1 MELDSHPHLVDWTML
16 RVALTGNVASG
27 KSAVARVW
35 AAAGIPV
42 VRADDLARDVVASGT
57 EGLQAVIEEF
67 GEGILLED
75 GNLNRD
81 ALRGLVFG
89 DPEARGRLE
98 EILHPLIG
106 ARREE
111 WIRIHEE
118 EGTPLAVAEIPLLFE
133 AELQGDYD
141 LIVLVFAPREERL
154 RRIVSDRG
162 IQEKEALRIMGAQIP
177 SREKMARA
185 DFVLEN
191 GGTLDDLE
199 IRSLALL
206 DLLRARARKGRTQ

>member
-1 MELDSHPHLVDWTML
+1 ML

-27 KSAVARVW
+27 KSVVARIW
-35 AAAGIPV
+35 AHAGIPV
-42 VRADDLARDVVASGT
+42 VRADDLAREVVAPGT
-57 EGLQAVIEEF
+57 EGLLAVKEEF

-75 GNLNRD
+75 GSLDRD

-89 DPEARGRLE
+89 DTEARGRLE

-106 ARREE
+106 ARRDE
-111 WIRIHEE
+111 WIRTHEE
-118 EGTPLAVAEIPLLFE
+118 NGTPLAVAEIPLLFE
-133 AELQGDYD
+133 AELQDDYD

-162 IQEKEALRIMGAQIP
+162 ILENEAHRIMAAQIP
-177 SREKMARA
+177 SREKMALA

-191 GGTLDDLE
+191 GGTLEDLE

-206 DLLRARARKGRTQ
+206 DLLRARARKGMAQ

>member
-1 MELDSHPHLVDWTML
+1 ML
-16 RVALTGNVASG
+16 RVALTGNIASG
-27 KSAVARVW
+27 KSAVARIW
-35 AAAGIPV
+35 ADAGIPV
-42 VRADDLARDVVASGT
+42 VRADDLAREVVGPGT
-57 EGLQAVIEEF
+57 EGLQSVREEF
-67 GEGILLED
+67 GEGVLLED
-75 GNLNRD
+75 GTLDRD
-81 ALRGLVFG
+81 ATRRLVFG
-89 DPEARGRLE
+89 DPVARGRLE

-118 EGTPLAVAEIPLLFE
+118 HGTPLAVAEIPLLFE
-133 AELQGDYD
+133 AELQDDYD
-141 LIVLVFAPREERL
+141 IVVLVFAPREERL

-162 IQEKEALRIMGAQIP
+162 IQENEALRIMAAQIP

-185 DFVLEN
+185 DFVLDN
-191 GGTLDDLE
+191 GGTLGDLE